1 VKGVSAVL
9 HPKRVNGERENAAM
23 SGLRRFGELDQLD
36 CLTILVAV
44 LLGTVAKQHHL
55 LGLPDWFL
63 EWVSPF
69 LVMIAAYKTRQ
80 KITESIEIRRIR
92 GARRIE
98 R

>member
-1 VKGVSAVL
+1 ML
-9 HPKRVNGERENAAM
+9 HPKTVNGESESAAM
-23 SGLRRFGELDQLD
+23 SALRRFGGLDQLD
-36 CLTILVAV
+36 CLMILVAV

-69 LVMIAAYKTRQ
+69 LVMVAAYKTRQ

>member
-1 VKGVSAVL
+1 VSAVL
-9 HPKRVNGERENAAM
+9 HPKKVNGESENAAM
-23 SGLRRFGELDQLD
+23 SGLRRFGGLDQLD
-36 CLTILVAV
+36 CLMILVAV

-55 LGLPDWFL
+55 LGLPGWFL

-69 LVMIAAYKTRQ
+69 LVMVAAYKTRQ